1 MPCGAGMWQTVQAIP
16 IDTIYE
22 RKGEMKQQEVEFQ
35 RKNEELKSDA
45 TDILEEIEVE
55 DLTVDGICGVY

>member
-1 MPCGAGMWQTVQAIP
+1 
-16 IDTIYE
+16 
-22 RKGEMKQQEVEFQ
+22 MKQQEVEFQ
-35 RKNEELKSDA
+35 PRKREESKGDA

>member
-1 MPCGAGMWQTVQAIP
+1 MTAIRERRDKMECGKEKDLESVLSQDEACQG
-16 IDTIYE
+16 
-22 RKGEMKQQEVEFQ
+22 
-35 RKNEELKSDA
+35 L

>member
-1 MPCGAGMWQTVQAIP
+1 
-16 IDTIYE
+16 
-22 RKGEMKQQEVEFQ
+22 MKQQETELQ
-35 RKNEELKSDA
+35 ARKKEELKGDA